1 MARLLSALRLAL
13 FATMVASMVGVY
25 VGVLGP
31 RIPRHPLES
40 TTRLLIPLMVISGLV
55 ALPIGAA
62 LRRQADRSAQART
75 IYAGF
80 LLTCLGY
87 GGFLWAF
94 APEGTPAF
102 LLLALFAGHLLGL
115 PLLIALLGVHFVL
128 ARLGFYGTD
137 ERSQHERA
145 STSTIG

>member
-75 IYAGF
+75 IYVGF
-80 LLTCLGY
+80 VLTCLGY
-87 GGFLWAF
+87 GSFLWAF

-128 ARLGFYGTD
+128 ARLGFYGTG
-137 ERSQHERA
+137 EQSQHERA
-145 STSTIG
+145 STSTSG